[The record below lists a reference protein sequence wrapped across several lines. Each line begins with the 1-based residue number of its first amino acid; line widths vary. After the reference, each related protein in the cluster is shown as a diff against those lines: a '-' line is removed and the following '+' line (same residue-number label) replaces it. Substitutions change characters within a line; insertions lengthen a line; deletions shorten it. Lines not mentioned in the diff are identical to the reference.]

1 MTILELI
8 HSSSLI
14 HDDIVDRGLL
24 RRHRPTPLK
33 LLGPI
38 EALWCGDYLMGRITE
53 RLWTGDCPAE
63 LGVRLADVVRQ
74 MCLGELEQRSFAWA
88 PRKQNFDTYLHQI
101 DRKTA
106 NLMSA
111 CCFCGGMVCGLD
123 EKELKQLS
131 DFGLFLGRA
140 FQISDDILDYVP
152 AKDNDKARGQDLKNG
167 IITLPMLYALYEDG
181 SEEIYTLLSRHEKSE
196 EDISRLLEFVM
207 SGCGIPKAKESLGKY
222 CAASLEI
229 IKNIPNTGILSF
241 IANSL
246 SETLLNRLGME
257 IPNFQS

>member
-1 MTILELI
+1 MKNFIQYFKTADFFSLHIFSGLKADLEKMESEINGIYSSAPEKYRKALELSLTGGKRLRPILACAAAQISPDIRRFDLVNIMTILELI

-101 DRKTA
+101 DSKTA

-111 CCFCGGMVCGLD
+111 CCFCGGMVCSLD

-167 IITLPMLYALYEDG
+167 IIMCMT
-181 SEEIYTLLSRHEKSE
+181 I
-196 EDISRLLEFVM
+196 
-207 SGCGIPKAKESLGKY
+207 
-222 CAASLEI
+222 
-229 IKNIPNTGILSF
+229 
-241 IANSL
+241 
-246 SETLLNRLGME
+246 
-257 IPNFQS
+257 